1 MSLGTWFA
9 SMLLATAVPDAA
21 PPGDKTAAC
30 APVDRNDLQPD
41 LGPFSPQRRAES
53 PYSAAVW
60 ADLAEADAS
69 APVLML
75 VMTNFSGA
83 PELAMSVTR
92 EPGSPDATV
101 TVRRHLDNMW
111 IEMQMWEGR
120 QRKKGARP
128 SGPEAERA
136 FLKTASRKVET
147 FRATID
153 DDAAA
158 VVARVWSRMIAR
170 ARPDG
175 PSSVRVHDG
184 AAIHFQNQE
193 GWASGR
199 ARGPG
204 SLGEQLVE
212 LGRMLAT
219 YAQTPPPKRRPLRA
233 QLVAAA
239 DFLEAGI
246 DRANGCD
253 RMRQSRGLGTPGV
266 LH

>member
-1 MSLGTWFA
+1 MSIGPWFA
-9 SMLLATAVPDAA
+9 SMLFATAVPDAA
-21 PPGDKTAAC
+21 PPGARAAAC
-30 APVDRNDLQPD
+30 PQAERNDLQPE
-41 LGPFSPQRRAES
+41 LGPFSPARRAQS

-60 ADLAEADAS
+60 ADLAEVDS
-69 APVLML
+69 NAPVLML

-92 EPGSPDATV
+92 TPGSADATV
-101 TVRRHLDNMW
+101 TVRRHVDNMW
-111 IEMQMWEGR
+111 FEMMVWEDR
-120 QRKKGARP
+120 ERKRGARP

-136 FLKTASRKVET
+136 FLKTASRKLDT

-158 VVARVWSRMIAR
+158 IVAHVWSRMIAR

-184 AAIHFQNQE
+184 AAIHFQNQA

-199 ARGPG
+199 ARGRG
-204 SLGEQLVE
+204 TLGEQLVE
-212 LGRMLAT
+212 LGKMLAT
-219 YAQTPPPKRRPLRA
+219 YAQAPPPERRALRDR
-233 QLVAAA
+233 LVAAA

-246 DRANGCD
+246 DRANLCD
-253 RMRQSRGLGTPGV
+253 RMRQ
-266 LH
+266 